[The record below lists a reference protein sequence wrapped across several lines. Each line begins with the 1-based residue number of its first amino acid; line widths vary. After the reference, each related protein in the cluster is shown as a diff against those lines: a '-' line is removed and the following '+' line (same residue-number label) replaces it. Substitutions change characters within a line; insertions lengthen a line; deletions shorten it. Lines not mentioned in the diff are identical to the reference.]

1 MAKIYKDL
9 TKENSIFNAW
19 MNGAINIGKSF
30 GHISRVWG
38 VDSVLPVNEASN
50 IKITISGAESDL
62 RSSVFKP
69 ESVAR

>member
-38 VDSVLPVNEASN
+38 RFGTAG
-50 IKITISGAESDL
+50 K
-62 RSSVFKP
+62 
-69 ESVAR
+69 